1 MYYIVCGT
9 RALGSIEPLVN
20 SAARS
25 ALFGDTVAL
34 CNYQYIANFPTKP
47 NIWIPYSYLYY
58 TLQYVSVDVGYNVSH
73 IYFTIADL
81 NS

>member
-25 ALFGDTVAL
+25 ALFRDTVAL
-34 CNYQYIANFPTKP
+34 CNYQYIANFPTKH
-47 NIWIPYSYLYY
+47 NIGFRTAIFIIHC
-58 TLQYVSVDVGYNVSH
+58 N
-73 IYFTIADL
+73 IFR
-81 NS
+81 